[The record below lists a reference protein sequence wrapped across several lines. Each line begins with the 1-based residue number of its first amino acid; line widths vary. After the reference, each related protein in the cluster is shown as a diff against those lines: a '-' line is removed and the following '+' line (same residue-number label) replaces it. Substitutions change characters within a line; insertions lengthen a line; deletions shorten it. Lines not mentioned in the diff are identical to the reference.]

1 MPVPVHVIGGF
12 LGSGKT
18 TLLQKELARRQER
31 CAVVVNDF
39 GEAKIDRQLLGAAVG
54 IQDIPG
60 GCLCCTAPE
69 GLVPALTAILAELR
83 PDRIFIEPSGLAR
96 PQDIGDM
103 LRRSALKAQLD
114 LGPVVVLVDP
124 ERLQAAPNPL
134 LQEQLEA
141 ADILVASRCDLA
153 SPEALAG
160 FESVVAK
167 LWPPP
172 LKLLWSAHGQVGP
185 EAWEWPAG
193 AGLRLQS
200 ARQDRYPSTWG
211 FEGRSFFF
219 PPEDCFSYD
228 ALRRLIEGSSGLER
242 FKGLFRSD
250 LGYIRVDLA
259 GGKLN
264 MQPTAYRRDS
274 RADAIFLEGADIEAF
289 SSALSAC
296 LQATPTETGP
306 AVALVDADG
315 NSLSF
320 SREALAALPEQI
332 ADVAPLVPGREGA
345 GLRLRGLLSLAGEGA
360 QVVFAAQDGMT
371 TEPVGLAEAGDAILL
386 HSLGDGPLPAKQGGP
401 FRLLAA
407 GSPCGNVKGVVRIRI
422 LPG

>member
-69 GLVPALTAILAELR
+69 GLVPAITAILAELR

-103 LRRSALKAQLD
+103 LRRSAIKAQIT

-141 ADILVASRCDLA
+141 ADILVASRCDIA
-153 SPEALAG
+153 SPTALAH
-160 FESVVAK
+160 FERSVST

-172 LKLLWSAHGQVGP
+172 LKLLWSAHGEVGA
-185 EAWEWPAG
+185 EAWEWPEG
-193 AGLRLQS
+193 AGLRLQA

-219 PPEDCFSYD
+219 PPDKVFSYD
-228 ALRRLIEGSSGLER
+228 RLRRLVESTAQIER
-242 FKGLFRSD
+242 FKGLFLTD
-250 LGYIRVDLA
+250 LGHIRLDLA
-259 GGKLN
+259 GGKTQI
-264 MQPTAYRRDS
+264 QPSAYRRDS

-289 SSALSAC
+289 SRALEGCIRGEDA
-296 LQATPTETGP
+296 AEGP
-306 AVALVDADG
+306 VLALVDADG

-320 SREALAALPEQI
+320 SREALAGLPGQI
-332 ADVAPLVPGREGA
+332 EDVAPLVPGREGS
-345 GLRLRGLLSLAGEGA
+345 GLRLRGLLALGGEGGR
-360 QVVFAAQDGMT
+360 VIIAAGDGMT
-371 TEPVGLAEAGDAILL
+371 SEAVPLQEAGEAILL
-386 HSLGDGPLPAKQGGP
+386 HSLSGGPLPEKQGGP